1 MHSTF
6 LLRKTLRSEN
16 KTRGHSGVDALHITV
31 IKSLCNYAAPRTL
44 LQGRKGQRP
53 GRLGRVRDE
62 RDRGHWAPNGV
73 VPRRFWAITTTPQS
87 FIPSLYNDHCYK
99 LLFLVNMK
107 SKAQGDG
114 EDLPGI
120 LWYSD
125 TCVLK
130 LCSLCARGPLRN
142 RKLKLSILS
151 WLLLLPP
158 SPAQHY
164 LLPQEC
170 WCWMF
175 LEEASLLFSVSFP
188 TLLSSLPSRFSFI
201 NSFHKE

>member
-1 MHSTF
+1 MQ
-6 LLRKTLRSEN
+6 
-16 KTRGHSGVDALHITV
+16 LH
-31 IKSLCNYAAPRTL
+31 A
-44 LQGRKGQRP
+44 
-53 GRLGRVRDE
+53 
-62 RDRGHWAPNGV
+62 
-73 VPRRFWAITTTPQS
+73 
-87 FIPSLYNDHCYK
+87 HCYK
-99 LLFLVNMK
+99 AGRGRDLGGWGGWEMRGTWDTGHRTVWCQEGSEQLPRPHRASSQVFTMTTTISYSFWLIW
-107 SKAQGDG
+107 KARLR
-114 EDLPGI
+114 EMVKTYLASCY
-120 LWYSD
+120 LD

-130 LCSLCARGPLRN
+130 LCSLCARGPLLN

-170 WCWMF
+170 WRWMF